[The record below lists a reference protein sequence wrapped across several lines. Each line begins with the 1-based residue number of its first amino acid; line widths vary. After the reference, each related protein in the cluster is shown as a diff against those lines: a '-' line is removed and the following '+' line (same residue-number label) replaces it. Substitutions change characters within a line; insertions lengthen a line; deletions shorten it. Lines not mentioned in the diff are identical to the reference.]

1 MVYLSSIR
9 KVCIKHM
16 LRLLLKIVENMF
28 FPPKE
33 YLCPHVFLTEI
44 LEEKHLKL
52 SDYLNRILPHLNVSQ
67 YHLNSMPP
75 HPPKKKKHER
85 VYKYLKIKILL
96 RDTNILKIL
105 NIKYHK
111 YFGPLSSQGVGG
123 FSTIKPSTIQS
134 LKYVCI
140 YVYFCV
146 YTYSVYV

>member
-33 YLCPHVFLTEI
+33 YPCPHVFLTEI

-67 YHLNSMPP
+67 YHLNSRPP
-75 HPPKKKKHER
+75 HPPPKKKK
-85 VYKYLKIKILL
+85 
-96 RDTNILKIL
+96 T
-105 NIKYHK
+105 
-111 YFGPLSSQGVGG
+111 
-123 FSTIKPSTIQS
+123 
-134 LKYVCI
+134 
-140 YVYFCV
+140 
-146 YTYSVYV
+146 

>member
-33 YLCPHVFLTEI
+33 YPCPHVFLTEI

-75 HPPKKKKHER
+75 PQKKTWKSLQIFKNKNPFKRHKH
-85 VYKYLKIKILL
+85 
-96 RDTNILKIL
+96 
-105 NIKYHK
+105 
-111 YFGPLSSQGVGG
+111 SSQN
-123 FSTIKPSTIQS
+123 FE
-134 LKYVCI
+134 Y
-140 YVYFCV
+140 
-146 YTYSVYV
+146 

>member
-1 MVYLSSIR
+1 MVYLSFIR

-28 FPPKE
+28 FPPKQ
-33 YLCPHVFLTEI
+33 YPCPHVFLTEI
-44 LEEKHLKL
+44 LEEKRLKL

-67 YHLNSMPP
+67 YHLNSMAPP
-75 HPPKKKKHER
+75 PNKKHER

-96 RDTNILKIL
+96 RDTNILLKIL